1 MTKKLYWET
10 PYQKEFD
17 AIVDRIDANKVILN
31 QTCFYPKGGGQVGDT
46 GELNGIR
53 VVDTIKNDA
62 DEVIHILEK
71 DPGLRPGDM
80 VHGKIDWKRRHK
92 IMKLHSAAHIV
103 YNFMQQVYPGVKV
116 ASSGIVDDRK
126 DKQDYMFPGG
136 GEWDKEK
143 LSIVEKYANDFIA
156 ANKEIKNWTDA
167 NGIRHWFVEGTPEMK
182 CGGTHVHNTSE
193 IGRIAIKRGK
203 KPGAGKERI
212 EISLAE

>member
-80 VHGKIDWKRRHK
+80 VHGKIDWERRHK

-103 YNFMQQVYPGVKV
+103 YNFMQQVYPGAKV

-126 DKQDYMFPGG
+126 DKQDYMLPEG
-136 GEWDKEK
+136 WNKEK
-143 LSIVEKYANDFIA
+143 LTIVEKYANDFIA
-156 ANKEIKNWTDA
+156 ADKEIKNWTDTA
-167 NGIRHWFVEGTPEMK
+167 GIRHWLVEGMPEMK
-182 CGGTHVHNTSE
+182 CGGTHVRNTSE
-193 IGRIAIKRGK
+193 IGRIAVKRGK

>member
-80 VHGKIDWKRRHK
+80 VHGKIDWERRHK

-126 DKQDYMFPGG
+126 DKQDYMLPEG
-136 GEWDKEK
+136 WDKEK
-143 LSIVEKYANDFIA
+143 LTIVEKYANDFIVA
-156 ANKEIKNWTDA
+156 DKEIKNWTDTDS
-167 NGIRHWFVEGTPEMK
+167 IRHWLVEGMPEMR
-182 CGGTHVHNTSE
+182 CGGTHVRNTSE
-193 IGRIAIKRGK
+193 IGRIAVKRGK

>member
-62 DEVIHILEK
+62 NEVIHILEK
-71 DPGLRPGDM
+71 DPGLRSGDM
-80 VHGKIDWKRRHK
+80 VHGKIDWERRHK

-103 YNFMQQVYPGVKV
+103 YNFMQQVYPGVRV
-116 ASSGIVDDRK
+116 ASSGIVDGRK
-126 DKQDYMFPGG
+126 DKQDYMFPG
-136 GEWDKEK
+136 EWDKEK
-143 LSIVEKYANDFIA
+143 LTIVEKYANDFIVA
-156 ANKEIKNWTDA
+156 DKEIKNWTDTD
-167 NGIRHWFVEGTPEMK
+167 GIRHWLVEGMPEMK
-182 CGGTHVHNTSE
+182 CGGTHVRNTSE
-193 IGRIAIKRGK
+193 IGRVTVKRGK

>member
-71 DPGLRPGDM
+71 DPGLKPGDM
-80 VHGKIDWKRRHK
+80 VHGKIDWERRHK
-92 IMKLHSAAHIV
+92 IMKLHSVAHIV
-103 YNFMQQVYPGVKV
+103 YNFMQQVYPGAKV

-126 DKQDYMFPGG
+126 DKQDYMLPEG
-136 GEWDKEK
+136 WDKEK
-143 LSIVEKYANDFIA
+143 LTIVEKYANDFIVA
-156 ANKEIKNWTDA
+156 DKEIKNWTDTD
-167 NGIRHWFVEGTPEMK
+167 GIRHWLVEGMPEMK
-182 CGGTHVHNTSE
+182 CGGTHVRNTSE
-193 IGRIAIKRGK
+193 IGRIAVKRGK